1 VSNTPTIPTKG
12 GMLEQIAQTLD
23 DSSYV
28 ETEDIEGINYIS
40 EGFLTRYLYGLDR
53 KHSSIWSKIGKVMI
67 STALIAVAVAGSVVT
82 MGGAAITAAA
92 IGAAIAVGASG
103 AATAVA
109 GVVDEII
116 IATNRGDTPKK
127 GLQGRKKE
135 IPSGYNRKEK
145 EESRK
150 LNGDFLDRIIIKD

>member
-1 VSNTPTIPTKG
+1 
-12 GMLEQIAQTLD
+12 
-23 DSSYV
+23 
-28 ETEDIEGINYIS
+28 
-40 EGFLTRYLYGLDR
+40 
-53 KHSSIWSKIGKVMI
+53 MI

-103 AATAVA
+103 VVTTVA

-116 IATNRGDTPKK
+116 IASKRSLK
-127 GLQGRKKE
+127 GRKRE